1 MIRRPSRSPTGAEGI
16 VMAGRE
22 PERKPAQDVRKTVTI
37 LFADI
42 VDSSRLSLTL
52 DPEALRN
59 LLARYFDEM
68 NSIIQR
74 HGGIVEGVRR

>member
-1 MIRRPSRSPTGAEGI
+1 
-16 VMAGRE
+16 MAGPE
-22 PERKPAQDVRKTVTI
+22 PEQKPAQDVRKTITI

-42 VDSSRLSLTL
+42 VNSSRLSLTL

-74 HGGIVEGVRR
+74 HGGDHRGVRR

>member
-1 MIRRPSRSPTGAEGI
+1 
-16 VMAGRE
+16 MAGPE
-22 PERKPAQDVRKTVTI
+22 PEQKPAQDVRKTITI

-68 NSIIQR
+68 NNIIQR
-74 HGGIVEGVRR
+74 HVAATVEGSAGRRHHGGVWCADASRG

>member
-1 MIRRPSRSPTGAEGI
+1 
-16 VMAGRE
+16 MAGPE
-22 PERKPAQDVRKTVTI
+22 PEQKPAQDVRKTITI

-42 VDSSRLSLTL
+42 VNSSRLSLTL

-68 NSIIQR
+68 NTIIQR
-74 HGGIVEGVRR
+74 HGGVSRGVRR